1 MRQCVAGLG
10 PRKPRPRSEARCPL
24 NGRSAW
30 GASRQARTL
39 NYKVRAEARS
49 PESRGRS
56 AVGERYA
63 RRIGGPTTTRRCRN
77 LSIGSLHETPALP
90 YRRRRHIGRDLYRHA
105 SEQGRLVT
113 AIPIIS
119 IVDDDASVR
128 DATARLLRSLGFSA
142 HAFASAKEFLFSP
155 RLADTSCLIADVQM
169 PGMSGVELQ
178 EHLIARGHSMPTI
191 FITAFLDDRIR
202 ERAIRSGAVCFLT
215 KPFDGPRLLECVE
228 RALMRRQNAAG
239 PGVDE

>member
-1 MRQCVAGLG
+1 
-10 PRKPRPRSEARCPL
+10 
-24 NGRSAW
+24 
-30 GASRQARTL
+30 
-39 NYKVRAEARS
+39 
-49 PESRGRS
+49 
-56 AVGERYA
+56 VGERYA
-63 RRIGGPTTTRRCRN
+63 RRIGRPTTTRRCRN

-113 AIPIIS
+113 ASPIIS